1 MKRLG
6 LILLRVFTAFDWPL
20 LAILMMFAALGLTVM
35 HSAVGGT
42 DWRFAEQ
49 SRNFIIAFFAMWI
62 MALIPPKWLMKL
74 ALPFYVVG
82 VVLLLGVEFFGETS
96 KGATRWL
103 NLGVT
108 RIQPSEMMKIAVPMM
123 LAWYFPVSY
132 THLTLPTTPYV

>member
-1 MKRLG
+1 
-6 LILLRVFTAFDWPL
+6 
-20 LAILMMFAALGLTVM
+20 
-35 HSAVGGT
+35 
-42 DWRFAEQ
+42 
-49 SRNFIIAFFAMWI
+49 MWT

-108 RIQPSEMMKIAVPMM
+108 RIQPPR
-123 LAWYFPVSY
+123 
-132 THLTLPTTPYV
+132 